1 MNSEGFTLDKENA
14 GYLIVKVS
22 TARGAIPLDDAAV
35 SIRGGNREN
44 SDIIYSLRTNSDG
57 LTPKISLPAPAKANS
72 ETPNGAFPF
81 SVWNIDVFKD
91 GYVPVYFK
99 NVPVYA
105 SITSIQPA
113 ILVPISENSLP
124 QEIYNESQGPNL

>member
-1 MNSEGFTLDKENA
+1 MNSEGFTLDEQNV

-22 TARGAIPLDDAAV
+22 TARGAIPLADAAV
-35 SIRGGNREN
+35 GIRGGTREN

-57 LTPKISLPAPAKANS
+57 LTPKISLPAPPKSMS
-72 ETPNGAFPF
+72 EAPSGAFPF
-81 SVWNIDVFKD
+81 SVWNIDVLKD
-91 GYVPVYFK
+91 GYVPIYFQ

-113 ILVPISENSLP
+113 VLVPVSENSLP